1 MKIYDIHQPLP
12 EELSQLPDE
21 KFQVQVR
28 EHGFDEIGKSNS
40 AGFYRDA
47 LRRLFFLPSS
57 FRM

>member
-28 EHGFDEIGKSNS
+28 EHGFDEIGKSMGLQIKCQKS
-40 AGFYRDA
+40 EIFEKMHRI
-47 LRRLFFLPSS
+47 
-57 FRM
+57 